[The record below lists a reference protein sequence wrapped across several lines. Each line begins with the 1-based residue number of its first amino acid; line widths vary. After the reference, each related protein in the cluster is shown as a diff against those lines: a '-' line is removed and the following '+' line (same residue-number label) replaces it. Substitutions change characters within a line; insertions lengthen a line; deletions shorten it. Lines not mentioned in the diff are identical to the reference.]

1 MVSKHY
7 IRGGIKL
14 SSWVKEQKR
23 KGYNVNI
30 LGISTTEFYIL
41 NDINDIYTSWSVE
54 NIKKNCTLI
63 SFEEFKRLYLEKV
76 KIYELW

>member
-1 MVSKHY
+1 MVSKHC
-7 IRGGIKL
+7 IKGGIEL
-14 SSWVKEQKR
+14 SSWVKEQEG

-30 LGISTTEFYIL
+30 FGTNTPDFYTL
-41 NDINDIYTSWSVE
+41 NDINDIYTSWSLE
-54 NIKKNCTLI
+54 NIKKNCILI